1 VDSQKT
7 VLELA
12 LATLAACSLLLAGE
26 ASATEIKGRV
36 TGGDAPIIK
45 STVTFF
51 AATVSKPSLSGVL
64 PFLRAFVM
72 LSTFPIS

>member
-1 VDSQKT
+1 MDSRKT

-36 TGGDAPIIK
+36 TGGDAPITQ
-45 STVTFF
+45 STVTLF
-51 AATVSKPSLSGVL
+51 AATMSKLRLLGFFCFFVPS
-64 PFLRAFVM
+64 
-72 LSTFPIS
+72 